1 MDRKKVTV
9 SKVIQMKK
17 KGKKIVMLTAYDYI
31 MSSLFNESNV
41 DIILV
46 GDSVGNTVLGY
57 KNTIP
62 VTLEDIIH
70 HTAAVV
76 RGNHYSLVVADMPF
90 MTYKINSEQALK
102 NAGRLIQ
109 EAGAEAVKM
118 EGGIEIK
125 KTIQRIVEAGIPVM
139 GHIGFTPQSIHKFGG
154 YKVQGKDNKTH
165 DYLIESAKAI
175 EDAGAFSLVLELV
188 PTDVAKE
195 ITDEISIPTIGI
207 GAGPYCDGQVL
218 VIYDMLGMVRGFK
231 PKFLKTYANLADE
244 IVEAINRFSEEV
256 RKGIFPDNEHY
267 Y

>member
-1 MDRKKVTV
+1 MDRKKITVT
-9 SKVIQMKK
+9 KLLQMKK

-31 MSSLFNESNV
+31 MSKLFNESSV

-57 KNTIP
+57 DNTIP

-70 HTAAVV
+70 HTAAVA
-76 RGNHYSLVVADMPF
+76 RGNQYSLVVADMPF
-90 MTYKINSEQALK
+90 MTYKISPEQALQ

-109 EAGAEAVKM
+109 EGHAEAVKM
-118 EGGIEIK
+118 EGGKEIENIIRK
-125 KTIQRIVEAGIPVM
+125 VVDAGIPVM

-154 YKVQGKDNKTH
+154 YKVQGKDEKTQK
-165 DYLIESAKAI
+165 YLIESAKAI
-175 EDAGAFSLVLELV
+175 ENAGAFSLVLELV
-188 PTDVAKE
+188 PSEIAKE
-195 ITDEISIPTIGI
+195 ITNSINIPTIGI

-231 PKFLKTYANLADE
+231 PKFLKTYANLGDE
-244 IVEAINRFSEEV
+244 IVKAINTYADEV
-256 RKGIFPDNEHY
+256 RKEIFPDKDHY